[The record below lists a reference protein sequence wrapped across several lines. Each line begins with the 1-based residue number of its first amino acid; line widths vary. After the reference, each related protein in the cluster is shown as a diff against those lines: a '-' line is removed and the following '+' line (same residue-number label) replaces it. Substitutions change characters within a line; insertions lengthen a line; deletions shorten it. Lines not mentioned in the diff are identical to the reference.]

1 MTLGTRIKEHRTKA
15 KLSQEKVA
23 ELVGVSRQA
32 VTKWESDQSA
42 PTMDNLF
49 RLAEIF
55 GTTVDALV
63 TDETDERSVAKL
75 VYQMIQEDK
84 ARQRARFLEISRQR
98 LIDGAKVLA
107 CYLILFLL
115 CKLLWADREHLTLIT
130 WLINTYYE
138 FHTMF
143 FGWLLRTHWFWYAA
157 LISIAA
163 AMLGLKRLSVTT
175 IAGFAIGLPMGEY
188 LGCLAGLIPEAYSV
202 GGEVWT
208 LMFLGSIPFGA
219 WLQHF
224 KPEDLTLRSKKMKRF
239 FILCVI
245 YAIAVPVLVL
255 LCLPKNF
262 YA

>member
-1 MTLGTRIKEHRTKA
+1 MTLGSRIKEHRTRA

-32 VTKWESDQSA
+32 VTKWESDQSS
-42 PTMDNLF
+42 PSMDNLF

-84 ARQRARFLEISRQR
+84 ARQRARLLEIGRER
-98 LIDGAKVLA
+98 ILEGLKVLA
-107 CYLILFLL
+107 CYLILFLV
-115 CKLLWADREHLTLIT
+115 CKLLWAEREHLSLLG
-130 WLINTYYE
+130 WLTNTYYE
-138 FHTMF
+138 LHTLF

-163 AMLGLKRLSVTT
+163 AMLNLKRLSVTT
-175 IAGFAIGLPMGEY
+175 IAFFAIGLPMGEY
-188 LGCLAGLIPEAYSV
+188 LGCFFGLIS
-202 GGEVWT
+202 EVYNIGSEIWT
-208 LMFLGSIPFGA
+208 MIFLGSIPFGI
-219 WLQHF
+219 WLQRF
-224 KPEDLTLRSKKMKRF
+224 KPEDLTLKSKKMKRF
-239 FILCVI
+239 LILCAV
-245 YAIAVPVLVL
+245 YAIAATALVL
-255 LCLPKNF
+255 LCMPKNF